1 MSGRVLGTLS
11 IASLK
16 VAGVSM
22 ISTRQRCRSARLFRA
37 SARSGRLSRAALL
50 AGVSLAALALVP
62 NAAHAVDGIWIG
74 GEAPTPNEW
83 TQDNNWTPV
92 VVPDN
97 MATFTNN
104 AAPTSVTISNDA
116 SINTIEFTAGAPAFA
131 FTTSGTEISFN
142 INGAGIVNNSTF
154 APNFTN
160 NDNLNFNGASSAGNA
175 VIINNSVVS
184 FNDNSTGGN
193 AQFITNADGIVDFS
207 NTSGP
212 HGDGNISAGSIAGA
226 GNYYLGSNQLTVG
239 SNNLSTT
246 VSGVISDCGDS
257 GLDCSN
263 AGATGGGLIKVGTG
277 TLTLSG
283 ENTYTGPTAV
293 NAGTLQAGVV
303 GAFSS
308 ASAFTV
314 ASGATLDLFGFNQ
327 TIGSLAGSGNVT
339 LGSATLTTNGDGSD
353 TTFSGTISGTG
364 RLVKVGAGTLTLSG
378 NNSYQGGTFL
388 NEGTLAVGSSRALG
402 TGALTFA
409 DGTTLQAASNGL
421 VLANVMRLNGDVA
434 VDTQSNTMTLSGPF
448 SGTGGLDK
456 IGSGTLMLTG
466 ASTYTG
472 ATTVSEGVLNVNG
485 SLISTVCVCS
495 GGMLTGTGTIGG
507 LSVGGGGTVAPGNSI
522 GTLSVRGNVS
532 FDVDGIYQVKTNAAG
547 QSDKIA
553 ATGNAT
559 LAGGTVQVL
568 AQNGTYARQTRYT
581 ILTTSAGVVGKF
593 ADITSN
599 LAFLTPV
606 LSYDPRN
613 VFLTLIRNDLTF
625 ASVART
631 PNQRAVA
638 VALDRSAPLQPLV
651 QAVANLT
658 SAGAL
663 QAFDALSGEVHGSV
677 QATVI
682 DDSRYVR
689 QAVLGRLRQ
698 APYAGET
705 GAMAALATGGPMLAY
720 ADPAADRASAYAD
733 GYSPAY
739 PINAP
744 LAAPVHSPDFT
755 FWAQGVG
762 AWGKINGDGN
772 AADVARNLGG
782 FFTGFD
788 RRFGEWRAGFAGGYT
803 NSSASVSA
811 RASSAN
817 IDTAY
822 LAAYGGASFGPLN
835 FRSGAVF
842 AWHTIATSRSV
853 VFPGF
858 SEQASA
864 RYSAAEGQGFGELGY
879 GMTFGAIAVEPFA
892 GLAWVQLNTDN
903 FTETGGVSAL
913 TGSSSKDGVGY
924 STLGAR
930 WASNYL
936 MPNGMMLTPRASLA
950 WQHAFSAVTPTATLA
965 FRSTGAA
972 FGVWGVPIARD
983 AALLEAGGDL
993 QLSAQTKVGIF
1004 YAGQLASSAIDH
1016 SVKGNFTWRF

>member
-1 MSGRVLGTLS
+1 MSVRIFEALS
-11 IASLK
+11 VEWRKAD
-16 VAGVSM
+16 GVSTT
-22 ISTRQRCRSARLFRA
+22 STRQHHRSVRPSPASLRARALP
-37 SARSGRLSRAALL
+37 RAALL
-50 AGVSLAALALVP
+50 AGVSLAALVTLMP
-62 NAAHAVDGIWIG
+62 NAAHAVDGTWSG
-74 GEAPTPNEW
+74 PGAEW
-83 TQDNNWTPV
+83 TDGTNWNSNPA
-92 VVPDN
+92 VPDDT
-97 MATFTNN
+97 ATFTNN
-104 AAPTSVTISNDA
+104 GAPTSVTISNDA
-116 SINTIEFTAGAPAFA
+116 SINTIQFTAGAPAFD
-131 FTTSGTEISFN
+131 FTTSGTGTTFN
-142 INGAGIVNNSTF
+142 VNGTGIINSSPF
-154 APNFTN
+154 APSFTN
-160 NDNLNFNGASSAGNA
+160 NDNLNFNGVSSAGNA
-175 VIINNSVVS
+175 IIINNSLVS

-193 AQFITNADGIVDFS
+193 AQFITNAGGTVDFS
-207 NTSGP
+207 GTSGP
-212 HGDGNISAGSIAGA
+212 DGDGNISAGSIAGE

-257 GLDCSN
+257 GLDCGN
-263 AGATGGGLIKVGTG
+263 AGAAGGGLIKVGTG

-283 ENTYTGPTAV
+283 ANTYTGPTVV
-293 NAGTLQAGVV
+293 NAGTLQAGAVS
-303 GAFSS
+303 AFSS

-314 ASGATLDLFGFNQ
+314 ASGATLDLAGFNQ
-327 TIGSLAGSGNVT
+327 TIGSLAGFGSVT

-353 TTFSGTISGTG
+353 TTFSGTISGSG
-364 RLVKVGAGTLTLSG
+364 RVVKIGGGMLTLSG

-402 TGALTFA
+402 TGALTLA
-409 DGTTLQAASNGL
+409 DGTTLQAAVSGL
-421 VLANVMRLNGDVA
+421 VLANTLRLNGDVT
-434 VDTQSNTMTLSGPF
+434 VDTQSNTMTLSGPI

-472 ATTVSEGVLNVNG
+472 TTNVSDGVLNVNG
-485 SLISTVCVCS
+485 SLVSTVCVCS

-522 GTLSVRGNVS
+522 GTLSVRGNVN
-532 FDVDGIYQVKTNAAG
+532 FDADGIYQVEANAAG
-547 QSDKIA
+547 QSDKISATGA
-553 ATGNAT
+553 ATIN
-559 LAGGTVQVL
+559 GGTVQVL
-568 AQNGTYARQTRYT
+568 AQSGTYARQTRYT
-581 ILTTSAGVVGKF
+581 ILTASAGVAGKF
-593 ADITSN
+593 TDVTSN

-606 LSYDPRN
+606 LSYDLRN
-613 VFLTLIRNDLTF
+613 VFLTLVRNDVTF

-631 PNQRAVA
+631 ANQRAVA
-638 VALDRSAPLQPLV
+638 AALDRSPPLKPLV

-663 QAFDALSGEVHGSV
+663 QAFDALSGELHSSA
-677 QATVI
+677 QTTMI

-705 GAMAALATGGPMLAY
+705 DAMAALATGGPMLAY
-720 ADPAADRASAYAD
+720 AGPAADRASAYPD
-733 GYSPAY
+733 GYAPAY

-744 LAAPVHSPDFT
+744 LAAPVHAPDLT

-762 AWGKINGDGN
+762 AWGKINSDGN

-782 FFTGFD
+782 VFTGFD
-788 RRFGEWRAGFAGGYT
+788 RRFGEWRAGVAGGYT

-842 AWHTIATSRSV
+842 AWHMIATNRSI

-858 SEQASA
+858 AEQASA
-864 RYSAAEGQGFGELGY
+864 RYTAAEGQAFGELGY
-879 GMTFGAIAVEPFA
+879 GMSFGGIVAEPFV
-892 GLAWVQLNTDN
+892 GLAWVQLNTDS

-913 TGSSSKDGVGY
+913 TGASSKDGVGY

-950 WQHAFSAVTPTATLA
+950 WQHAFGTVTPTATLM
-965 FRSTGAA
+965 FQNTGTA
-972 FGVWGVPIARD
+972 FGIWGAPIARD
-983 AALLEAGGDL
+983 AALVEAGGDL
-993 QLSAQTKVGIF
+993 HLSAQTKVGIF
-1004 YAGQLASSAIDH
+1004 YAGQLATSAHDH